1 MDDIEK
7 RIELL
12 EKEKEVLQ
20 ELLDLYERL
29 EKVRNTYPKADPI
42 PRPYPVCP
50 SHTGYPFYTI
60 TSDGTGDV
68 QVRLRQ

>member
-42 PRPYPVCP
+42 ARPYPVCP
-50 SHTGYPFYTI
+50 SYTVSPPYTI

-68 QVRLRQ
+68 QVRFRQ